1 VVVGTIV
8 TSSITQPLTALD
20 AGARALAAGNFE
32 HRVPVKGNDELT
44 HLAFVFNQTSGE
56 VARLFE
62 EVRREH
68 AKTEAAQTALQERA
82 QELARANADLEQF
95 AYSATHDLKEPLRVI
110 SLYSQLLHRKYAGR
124 LDQDAEQFIDYL
136 FRAAHQMEQLITDL
150 LAYTRTANVNKVD
163 EARTDE
169 ARTDVNAVLAT
180 VLATLELQIRECR
193 CRLTVEPL
201 PTVRAHEVHV
211 QQLFQNLIGNSLKYR
226 SDHDPQIQVSAEP
239 KNGDWLF
246 TVRDNGI
253 GIDPQYT
260 RQIFGIFKRLHGQKY
275 PGTGIGLAIC
285 QRIVEGYGGRI
296 WVESQLGQGAA
307 FRFTLPA
314 A

>member
-8 TSSITQPLTALD
+8 TSSITQPLAALD

-44 HLAFVFNQTSGE
+44 HLALVFNQTSAE

-68 AKTEAAQTALQERA
+68 ANAAAAQAALKEHA

-95 AYSATHDLKEPLRVI
+95 AYSATHDLKEPLRII

-124 LDQDAEQFIDYL
+124 LDHDAEEFIGYL
-136 FRAAHQMEQLITDL
+136 FRAARQMEQLITDL
-150 LAYTRTANVNKVD
+150 LAYTRTANVNKAE
-163 EARTDE
+163 EARTD
-169 ARTDVNAVLAT
+169 ANAVLDR
-180 VLATLELQIRECR
+180 VLTTLELQIRECR

-201 PTVRAHEVHV
+201 PIVRAHEVHV
-211 QQLFQNLIGNSLKYR
+211 HQLLQNLIGNSLKYR
-226 SDHDPQIQVSAEP
+226 SDNDPQIHVGAER

-246 TVRDNGI
+246 TIRDNGI
-253 GIDPQYT
+253 GIDPQYA

-296 WVESQLGQGAA
+296 WVESQLGQGAT

-314 A
+314 AS